1 MNPVAIAA
9 IQAVLGAILVWIL
22 LAVLGGRTGA
32 RGLARS
38 FLLACVLMA
47 LGNLLGVAAVSLGG
61 DAIAGAV
68 RPILRLLRMADW
80 PLTGIA
86 IVLAGIATARGNGTN
101 ASSTASAFAFRPET
115 VAGLSVY
122 VALGFFAFEIGKAA
136 HDAEMRQFFL
146 GSGLPVWFMYAVMAA
161 EIAGAVGLMFERT
174 RPYAALWLAAV
185 MVGAIGTHVRNGDPF
200 SDSLDALR
208 MLLVVVSIFVLSRR
222 KPLSRRGETA

>member
-1 MNPVAIAA
+1 MNHVAIAA
-9 IQAVLGAILVWIL
+9 VQAALGATFAWIL
-22 LAVLGGRTGA
+22 LAVLRGRTDA
-32 RGLARS
+32 RGLARG
-38 FLLACVLMA
+38 FLLACVLLA

-61 DAIAGAV
+61 DATASAV
-68 RPILRLLRMADW
+68 RPALRLLRLADW

-86 IVLAGIATARGNGTN
+86 IVLAGIAAVGRHGTD
-101 ASSTASAFAFRPET
+101 APSPASAFAFRPET

-146 GSGLPVWFMYAVMAA
+146 SSGLPVWFMYAVMAA
-161 EIAGAVGLMFERT
+161 EIAGAVGLMFERS
-174 RPYAALWLAAV
+174 RPYAALWLAAI

-208 MLLVVVSIFVLSRR
+208 MLLVTLSIFALYRR
-222 KPLSRRGETA
+222 NRSPG